1 MHSIRGTVYD
11 LHHTAGDPMGS
22 SLRRDRSAVGAGG
35 DVHAIDIEQ
44 PTVGEMIAELGR
56 PRRYASGDLLFV
68 EGDRSHN
75 VYATIEGRVR
85 IFLTTPS
92 GQELLIG
99 IKTPGDE
106 FGELSAIDGRPR
118 SASAAALGST
128 VVAELAAER
137 FMQLLLDEPHL
148 SVSVCQCLSAEL
160 RRANDRL
167 VTRNADSAVVR
178 TGRML
183 VELVSMKMR
192 HAGSADTYEL
202 SITQSDLAGW
212 IGATRESTARALA
225 GFRRAGLVRT
235 GRGCITVLDVTGLD
249 DLVAST

>member
-1 MHSIRGTVYD
+1 M
-11 LHHTAGDPMGS
+11 
-22 SLRRDRSAVGAGG
+22 
-35 DVHAIDIEQ
+35 HAIEQ
-44 PTVGEMIAELGR
+44 SSVGEMIADLGQ
-56 PRRYASGDLLFV
+56 RRTYAPGDLVFV
-68 EGDRSHN
+68 EGDHSHN

-99 IKTPGDE
+99 IKTPGEE
-106 FGELSAIDGRPR
+106 FGELSALDGRPR
-118 SASAAALGST
+118 SASASALDRT
-128 VVAELAAER
+128 VVAELRAER
-137 FMQLLLDEPHL
+137 FMQLLRDESHL

-167 VTRNADSAVVR
+167 VTRNSDSAAVR

-183 VELVSMKMR
+183 VELTSMKMR
-192 HAGSADTYEL
+192 HGGSAPTYDL

-225 GFRRAGLVRT
+225 HFRRAGLVQT
-235 GRGCITVLDVTGLD
+235 NRGCITVLDVAGLSK
-249 DLVAST
+249 LVNAAS